1 MTSRRAAAI
10 VGLAVAA
17 LGCRAPS
24 PSPGPP
30 DARASRPRV
39 TLESPSG
46 RSSAVDVEVA
56 HTPAEVERGLM
67 FRRELA
73 PDAGMIFVFDQESE
87 HVFWMKN
94 TFIPLDMIFIADGG
108 AVVGVVENAE
118 PQTTT
123 PRTVYK
129 KSRYVLEV
137 SGGWSA
143 AHGVKPGDLA
153 RFENI
158 STGSQ

>member
-1 MTSRRAAAI
+1 VRSHRAAAI
-10 VGLAVAA
+10 VALALVA

-30 DARASRPRV
+30 DARAFRPRV
-39 TLESPSG
+39 TIESPSG
-46 RSSAVDVEVA
+46 RSSPVDVEVA
-56 HTPAEVERGLM
+56 RTPAEVERGLM

-73 PDAGMIFVFDQESE
+73 PDAGMIFVFDDESE

-94 TFIPLDMIFIADGG
+94 TFIPLDMIFIGAGD

-123 PRTVYK
+123 PRTVYR

-137 SGGWSA
+137 NGGWSA
-143 AHGVKPGDLA
+143 AHGVKPGDLV
-153 RFENI
+153 RFEDVAK
-158 STGSQ
+158 